1 MSADQACAKKGTD
14 AQCAASAANCTDA
27 ICNGTPTADANC
39 VATADKG
46 GCKCADTYT
55 DSAAGC

>member
-1 MSADQACAKKGTD
+1 MSTTVCADKGTACATGNTCND
-14 AQCAASAANCTDA
+14 T

-39 VATADKG
+39 VATDDKG